1 MREIRIVVEPFEFIN
16 FLSVNCVKEL
26 NEHGKME
33 IKGMIS
39 KDKVTEYQNMA
50 FKETW
55 VAVKL
60 LNENNEGM
68 TFFNGILTELQIKKE
83 NQVNILSITVK
94 TGSYLLDLIPHI
106 RSYQKDSYTYDK
118 ILEDCLEADSGKVI
132 LFDKQGISIN
142 RFLMQYKETDWE
154 FIKRL
159 AGYARVAIVPEDM
172 IPGRNVYFGY
182 PNSVKREMIETDS
195 YSIIQDYEE
204 YQKRKNKN
212 NDDITNNDI
221 YLYKVKSRE
230 VYSLGE
236 TIIFQGKRLVIGKII
251 SCLTGQELQ
260 HTYLLRTKVMGTQ
273 IEEDNLN
280 IVGVSLKAN
289 VVNVDRTKVMIEIQS
304 DENKNNTGSR
314 WFDFATVYSTPDG
327 TGWYCM
333 PEIGD
338 EVRLV
343 FPDKYEES
351 AYVSS
356 CVHIESESR
365 TNPDEKSWKNKQGKE
380 IVFTPESLILRN
392 NKGMSIEISDSEGIK
407 VVSNKKVAI
416 QAADDISVSSEA
428 GIQMSAADSMLLSQG
443 GASIQMNDSITIG
456 GGKIYMN

>member
-26 NEHGKME
+26 NEHGTIE

-39 KDKVTEYQNMA
+39 KDRVTEYQSMA

-60 LNENNEGM
+60 FNENNEGM
-68 TFFNGILTELQIKKE
+68 TFFNGILTELQIEKE

-94 TGSYLLDLIPHI
+94 TGSYLLDLVPHT
-106 RSYQKDSYTYDK
+106 RSYQKESFTYDEV
-118 ILEDCLEADSGKVI
+118 IENCLASDAGKCI
-132 LFDKQGISIN
+132 MFDKQGMKIN

-159 AGYARVAIVPEDM
+159 AGYAGTAVIAEDM
-172 IPGRNVYFGY
+172 FSGRNVYFGY
-182 PNSVKREMIETDS
+182 PDSVKREMIKTDS
-195 YSIIQDYEE
+195 YSVIQDYEE
-204 YQKRKNKN
+204 YQKRKNTN
-212 NDDITNNDI
+212 NNDI
-221 YLYKVKSRE
+221 TINDLYLYKVKSRE

-236 TIIFQGKRLVIGKII
+236 TVIFQGKRLVIGKII
-251 SCLTGQELQ
+251 SCLAGQELQ
-260 HTYLLRTKVMGTQ
+260 HTYLLRTKAMGTQ

-280 IVGVSLKAN
+280 IAGTSLKAN
-289 VVNVDRTKVMIEIQS
+289 IVNVDRTKVMIEIQS
-304 DENKNNTGSR
+304 DENRNHAGSR
-314 WFDFATVYSTPDG
+314 WFDFATVYSTLGG

-343 FPDKYEES
+343 FPDKCEES

-356 CVHIESESR
+356 CVHTESESR

-380 IVFTPESLILRN
+380 IIFTPESLILRN

-416 QAADDISVSSEA
+416 QAAEDISVSSEA
-428 GIQMSAADSMLLSQG
+428 GIQMSATDSMLLSQG
-443 GASIQMNDSITIG
+443 GASIQMNDSIIIG